1 MSAHHALPLFHA
13 RPGAGFA
20 AALANDP
27 RAVTAK
33 KLQRQVQVEFLTE
46 RRDVPTPEGAVHA
59 FPGDAVVTDVD
70 GASWPVPGAGFTA
83 RYAPLPPTVAGSAG
97 TYVSAAQGVLAL
109 RMDGP
114 FQVLLPDGLSRL
126 TGQRGDWLVGGADGS
141 LYVISAAA
149 FARSYRIDSVP
160 AR

>member
-46 RRDVPTPEGAVHA
+46 RRDIQTPEGPVHA
-59 FPGDAVVTDVD
+59 CPGDAIVTDAD
-70 GASWPVPGAGFTA
+70 GDRWPIPGRGFTA
-83 RYAPLPPTVAGSAG
+83 RYAPLAPTVAGGSGA
-97 TYVSAAQGVLAL
+97 YVSTAQVVMAL
-109 RMDGP
+109 RMDGA
-114 FQVLLPDGLSRL
+114 FQVLLEDGLSRL

-149 FARSYRIDSVP
+149 FARSYRIDGVA